1 MNEHLQPQGTPED
14 ALRRLRTAVV
24 PNEEM
29 KQRIKM
35 KMHARLRSPELLRDL
50 ARTIHPE
57 SQTIW
62 ARVLERVEPVQ
73 VAPLFERLKT
83 FLQPDAET
91 QQILFS
97 RVQMQLT
104 PVYVPVVHRSIKWTA
119 ALALVLI
126 TVRLSPLLFI
136 APHSA
141 AQSPL
146 MLLPTRGQVS
156 VLMGGLWQPV
166 TKELPFTRSVL
177 IRTDDG
183 EATLVLHDDGVIRLG
198 PNTTVA
204 LHDTADRPDPALHDP
219 TVTLHSGNIW
229 MQGLVPAHIPGVTL
243 ATPQGRIEVHEGSL
257 SVVAGDTVE
266 VRVWDRKINL
276 THEGKELTVLAGDRA
291 ELATDTDVAVKK
303 IASKH
308 YDEPWVAENLRRDA
322 VHRREIAQLQHERR
336 ASLAG
341 ILPSSRLYS
350 MKRMAETVDV
360 LMTFGEE
367 AKAQKKLANANTRLN
382 EAAALLAEG
391 DAKASEPLAEY
402 RETLLQLAT
411 GSGDGS
417 LVQFMLKQELA
428 EATADIAAALPND
441 QSYALKKAVLETSAA
456 VPGSMVDISDVQG
469 VLLVD
474 TLSSLMRSVEEGDGV
489 SAKETFTA
497 LAPYLDS
504 LDQEDSPLSEE
515 MQAEAKASLGTFAV
529 ALKAFEDDV
538 GGIDQEFLSQVETYL
553 PAVPTLAALTLS
565 DAQIDGL
572 VSSIYNRIFIYKQP
586 RSRWNQLVAE
596 FRALDG
602 HPDQGKI
609 LRRLYRELPENG
621 LARYVKTEF
630 ERVKEA
636 NGQPT
641 TPQEETSL

>member
-1 MNEHLQPQGTPED
+1 MKDHAPLPGSPEEALQ
-14 ALRRLRTAVV
+14 RLRLAVA
-24 PNEEM
+24 PAAAA

-35 KMHARLRSPELLRDL
+35 KMHARLRSPELMRDL
-50 ARTIHPE
+50 ARSIQPDSH
-57 SQTIW
+57 SIW
-62 ARVLERVEPVQ
+62 ARVVERIEPVSA
-73 VAPLFERLKT
+73 VPLFERLKT

-91 QQILFS
+91 QQILFH
-97 RVQMQLT
+97 RIQAQLV
-104 PVYVPVVHRSIKWTA
+104 PVYVPIVHRSIKWTA
-119 ALALVLI
+119 ALALVLL

-166 TKELPFTRSVL
+166 TKELSFTRSIL

-243 ATPQGRIEVHEGSL
+243 ATSQGRVEVHEGSL

-266 VRVWDRKINL
+266 LRVWDRKINL
-276 THEGKELTVLAGDRA
+276 THEGKELTLHAGERS
-291 ELATDTDVAVKK
+291 ELATDTDASIKK
-303 IASKH
+303 IASRL

-322 VHRREIAQLQHERR
+322 VHRREIAQVQHERR

-341 ILPSSRLYS
+341 ILPSSSLYS

-367 AKAQKKLANANTRLN
+367 ARTQKKLANANTRLN

-391 DAKASEPLAEY
+391 DEEASQPLVAEY
-402 RETLLQLAT
+402 QQTLLQLAT
-411 GSGDGS
+411 GFGDGS

-428 EATADIAAALPND
+428 AT
-441 QSYALKKAVLETSAA
+441 
-456 VPGSMVDISDVQG
+456 
-469 VLLVD
+469 
-474 TLSSLMRSVEEGDGV
+474 
-489 SAKETFTA
+489 
-497 LAPYLDS
+497 
-504 LDQEDSPLSEE
+504 
-515 MQAEAKASLGTFAV
+515 
-529 ALKAFEDDV
+529 
-538 GGIDQEFLSQVETYL
+538 
-553 PAVPTLAALTLS
+553 
-565 DAQIDGL
+565 
-572 VSSIYNRIFIYKQP
+572 
-586 RSRWNQLVAE
+586 
-596 FRALDG
+596 
-602 HPDQGKI
+602 
-609 LRRLYRELPENG
+609 
-621 LARYVKTEF
+621 
-630 ERVKEA
+630 
-636 NGQPT
+636 
-641 TPQEETSL
+641 